1 MAEGKPK
8 RSPFL
13 PVIGLVIAIVLG
25 VVGWVAAP
33 SITAALPI
41 FSGTGLPFSTI
52 RIIVTVIFILIGLV
66 MFGLVAALLA
76 PKDSQRAS
84 ERTLEQERDAL
95 RRRQKAERAEALK
108 SKNRR

>member
-1 MAEGKPK
+1 MSEGKPK

-25 VVGWVAAP
+25 VVGWLAAP

-66 MFGLVAALLA
+66 VFGLVAALLA
-76 PKDSQRAS
+76 PKDTQRAS

-95 RRRQKAERAEALK
+95 RRRQKAERAESLK

>member
-1 MAEGKPK
+1 MADGKPK

-13 PVIGLVIAIVLG
+13 PVIGLIIAIVLG
-25 VVGWVAAP
+25 VVGWLAAP
-33 SITAALPI
+33 AVTAVLPI

-52 RIIVTVIFILIGLV
+52 RIIVSISFILIGLV
-66 MFGLVAALLA
+66 VFGLVAALVA
-76 PKDSQRAS
+76 PKDRQTAS